1 VIFPEEITTPQG
13 VKQSRTVLTLTQL
26 LVLGSSL
33 GEQMLLDHSSIFQIL
48 PQIHL
53 AAVQLLTLR
62 QTSAAQTTGRELLTS
77 ARGLDQTLGQVWTIC
92 LLVARALPATWLW
105 MYFAVAQP
113 PDVRLREHYLQL
125 LSIGGQ

>member
-13 VKQSRTVLTLTQL
+13 AQQSRTVLTLMLL

-33 GEQMLLDHSSIFQIL
+33 VEQMLLDHSLIFQIL

-77 ARGLDQTLGQVWTIC
+77 ARGLDQTLGQVWTIY
-92 LLVARALPATWLW
+92 LSVARALPATWLW
-105 MYFAVAQP
+105 MYFAVTQP
-113 PDVRLREHYLQL
+113 PDVRLREHFLQL

>member
-1 VIFPEEITTPQG
+1 VTFLVEATTQPEAL
-13 VKQSRTVLTLTQL
+13 RLLTVLTLTEL
-26 LVLGSSL
+26 LALGSSL
-33 GEQMLLDHSSIFQIL
+33 VEQMLLDHSSIFQIL

-77 ARGLDQTLGQVWTIC
+77 ARGLDQTLGQVWTIY

-113 PDVRLREHYLQL
+113 PDVRLREHFLQL

>member
-1 VIFPEEITTPQG
+1 VTFLVEATTQPEAL
-13 VKQSRTVLTLTQL
+13 RLLTVLTLTEL
-26 LVLGSSL
+26 LALGSSL
-33 GEQMLLDHSSIFQIL
+33 VEQMLLDHSSIFQIL

-77 ARGLDQTLGQVWTIC
+77 ARGLDQTLGQVWTIY
-92 LLVARALPATWLW
+92 LSVARALPATWLW
-105 MYFAVAQP
+105 MYFAVTQP
-113 PDVRLREHYLQL
+113 PDVRLREHFLQL